1 MIRPTHFFEADQECC
16 MCKFGVADKPSPMQ
30 LMHRLS
36 FDSIQQKQWI
46 NSFIHD
52 LISWNG

>member
-1 MIRPTHFFEADQECC
+1 MIRPTHFFQAVQQFCIC
-16 MCKFGVADKPSPMQ
+16 QFGVADKPSPMQ
-30 LMHRLS
+30 LMHRLL
-36 FDSIQQKQWI
+36 FDSIQHKQWI